1 MRPFLE
7 TYPYGS
13 QRAALAPPPSDATV
27 GVVLSPGVS
36 RTVALPAGARFVAM
50 SFTGD
55 AWVRFGTAS
64 VTAAVPAGL
73 VADGSA
79 PELNPAARRI
89 PDDATHVALV
99 TEVAAKGSLAFW
111 S

>member
-13 QRAALAPPPSDATV
+13 QRAALAPPASDATIAV
-27 GVVLSPGVS
+27 ALAPGVARS
-36 RTVALPAGARFVAM
+36 LALPVGARFVAL

-55 AWVRFGTAS
+55 VWVRFGNAG
-64 VTAAVPAGL
+64 VTAAAPAG
-73 VADGSA
+73 VTADGTA
-79 PELNPAARRI
+79 PELNPDARRI
-89 PDDATHVALV
+89 PDDATHVALLA
-99 TEVAAKGSLAFW
+99 EAAAKGSLAFW